1 MAFDKSLDSLLYA
14 GDSDITANQ
23 EDEPNQEDWPNQ
35 EWRSMNPRIR
45 CYMQATV
52 I

>member
-1 MAFDKSLDSLLYA
+1 MDSLLYA

-23 EDEPNQEDWPNQ
+23 EDEPNQD
-35 EWRSMNPRIR
+35 WRSVNPRIR

-52 I
+52 M

>member
-1 MAFDKSLDSLLYA
+1 MAFGESLDSVLYA

-23 EDEPNQEDWPNQ
+23 EDETNQ
-35 EWRSMNPRIR
+35 EWRSVNPWIR

-52 I
+52 M